1 MYKKVMVID
10 DSFLDR
16 FVAEKVIKNVSF
28 AGEVTTAESAQEG
41 LDKLLS
47 QADNGLPEIIFLDI
61 RMPGIDGFG
70 FLERFEKM
78 PERIKQ
84 QCNIVMLTS
93 SIDPEDMRRANQN
106 KYVNNYISKPLDEEK
121 LSSIC

>member
-1 MYKKVMVID
+1 MVID

-28 AGEVTTAESAQEG
+28 ASEVTTAESAQEG

-61 RMPGIDGFG
+61 RMPEIDGFG

-106 KYVNNYISKPLDEEK
+106 KYVNNFISKPLDEEK
-121 LSSIC
+121 LSSIH